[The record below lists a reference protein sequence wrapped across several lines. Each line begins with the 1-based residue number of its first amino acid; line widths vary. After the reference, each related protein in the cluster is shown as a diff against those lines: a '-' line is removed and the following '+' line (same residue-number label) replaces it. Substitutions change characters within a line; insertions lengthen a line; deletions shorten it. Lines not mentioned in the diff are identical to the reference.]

1 MAVVSPWHPN
11 TARFIGLKKQG
22 PVTQV
27 PSISTTDPQGWL
39 PQETSPLWAFTLV
52 NSSRE
57 PSVRPAREATKT
69 VSLSTPP
76 LPSQLSRLFLLLLCP
91 APEPGLRETPF
102 LSVLQLLS
110 ILSHQLLIIPSNSLP
125 HFSQPCPHGVFLE
138 IRKISRFLSLV
149 CFLSERWEVQA
160 PSSGSSW
167 LTYAR
172 LSAHPGRL
180 WLRKQGIRTG
190 EKGQGR
196 KEEARSSEDS
206 LEKKGKE
213 DVRRCLE

>member
-1 MAVVSPWHPN
+1 MSPWHPN
-11 TARFIGLKKQG
+11 TARFIGLKKEG

-69 VSLSTPP
+69 VSLSTRP

-91 APEPGLRETPF
+91 APRPGLRETPC

-125 HFSQPCPHGVFLE
+125 HFSQPCPHGGFFWKLGKYQGSYPWCVSCQGGTGCILRE
-138 IRKISRFLSLV
+138 LLAYLCKTQCTPWQTLAEKTGASGLGRRGRGGRRK
-149 CFLSERWEVQA
+149 
-160 PSSGSSW
+160 
-167 LTYAR
+167 
-172 LSAHPGRL
+172 HGRV
-180 WLRKQGIRTG
+180 RTPW
-190 EKGQGR
+190 KRRGR
-196 KEEARSSEDS
+196 KM
-206 LEKKGKE
+206 
-213 DVRRCLE
+213 